1 MIVSFTLA
9 FLAGL
14 ISFISPC
21 VLPLIPAYISY
32 IVGTTFNEIK
42 TKSKLLVLKNSL
54 LFVFGFSLVFI
65 ILGAGATALGTA
77 LINNLNIFTKVMGT
91 FIIIFG
97 FIMAEI
103 IRIPFLE
110 KNISFLN
117 NNIKGGFL
125 SPLLLGLAFGFGW
138 TPCIGPILGS
148 ILAFAALEDTIE
160 KGILLLTIYSLG
172 LSIPF
177 IISALMVNLFLKIS
191 KIIQKYIVRIKKISG
206 YMLMFTGILIITEK
220 LQMIGF
226 YLLKTFPIFQKLG

>member
-1 MIVSFTLA
+1 MIISYTLS

-21 VLPLIPAYISY
+21 ILPLIPAYISY

-65 ILGAGATALGTA
+65 ILGAGATTLGTA

-97 FIMAEI
+97 FVMAEI

-110 KNISFLN
+110 RNINFLN
-117 NNIKGGFL
+117 SNIKGGFL

-160 KGILLLTIYSLG
+160 KGILLLTTYSLG

-177 IISALMVNLFLKIS
+177 IVSALMVNQFLKIS
-191 KIIQKYIVRIKKISG
+191 KFLQKYIVRIKKISG
-206 YMLMFTGILIITEK
+206 YILIFTGILIITGK
-220 LQMIGF
+220 LQWIGF

>member
-1 MIVSFTLA
+1 MIFFTLT

-21 VLPLIPAYISY
+21 VLPLIPAFISY
-32 IVGTTFNEIK
+32 VVGTTFDEIK
-42 TKSKLLVLKNSL
+42 TKSKILVLKNSL
-54 LFVFGFSLVFI
+54 LFVSGFSLVFI

-91 FIIIFG
+91 IIIIFG

-103 IRIPFLE
+103 IRVPFLE
-110 KNISFLN
+110 RNISFLN
-117 NNIKGGFL
+117 NNIKAGFL

-160 KGILLLTIYSLG
+160 KGILLLTTYSFG

-177 IISALMVNLFLKIS
+177 IVSALMVNKFLKIS
-191 KIIQKYIVRIKKISG
+191 KILQKYILRIKKISG
-206 YMLMFTGILIITEK
+206 YILMFTGILIITGK
-220 LQMIGF
+220 LQWIGF
-226 YLLKTFPIFQKLG
+226 YLLRTFPIFQKLG

>member
-1 MIVSFTLA
+1 MIISYTLS

-65 ILGAGATALGTA
+65 ILGAGATTLGTA

-97 FIMAEI
+97 FVMAEI

-110 KNISFLN
+110 RNINFLN
-117 NNIKGGFL
+117 SNIKGGFL

-148 ILAFAALEDTIE
+148 ILAFAALEDTVE
-160 KGILLLTIYSLG
+160 KGILLLTTYSLG
-172 LSIPF
+172 LGIPF
-177 IISALMVNLFLKIS
+177 IVSALMVNKFLKIS
-191 KIIQKYIVRIKKISG
+191 KILQKYILRIKKISG
-206 YMLMFTGILIITEK
+206 YVLMFTGVLIITGK
-220 LQMIGF
+220 LQWIGF
-226 YLLKTFPIFQKLG
+226 YLLKTFPILQKLG

>member
-1 MIVSFTLA
+1 MISFALA

-32 IVGTTFNEIK
+32 VVGTTYNEIN
-42 TKSKLLVLKNSL
+42 TKSKLLVLKNSV

-91 FIIIFG
+91 IIIIFG

-110 KNISFLN
+110 RNINFLN

-160 KGILLLTIYSLG
+160 KGILLLTVYSLG

-177 IISALMVNLFLKIS
+177 IVSALMITQFLKIS

-206 YMLMFTGILIITEK
+206 YILLFTGVLIITGK
-220 LQMIGF
+220 LQWIGF

>member
-1 MIVSFTLA
+1 MIISYTLS

-65 ILGAGATALGTA
+65 ILGAGATTLGTA

-97 FIMAEI
+97 FVMAEI

-110 KNISFLN
+110 RNINFLN
-117 NNIKGGFL
+117 SNIKGGFL

-148 ILAFAALEDTIE
+148 ILAFAALEDSVE
-160 KGILLLTIYSLG
+160 KGILLLTTYSLG

-177 IISALMVNLFLKIS
+177 IVSALMVNKFLKIS
-191 KIIQKYIVRIKKISG
+191 KILQKYILRIKKISG
-206 YMLMFTGILIITEK
+206 YVLMFTGVLIITGK
-220 LQMIGF
+220 LQWIGF
-226 YLLKTFPIFQKLG
+226 YLLKTFPILQKLG

>member
-1 MIVSFTLA
+1 MISFVLA

-14 ISFISPC
+14 VSFISPC

-32 IVGTTFNEIK
+32 VVGTTYNEIN
-42 TKSKLLVLKNSL
+42 TKSKLLVLKNSV

-91 FIIIFG
+91 IIIIFG

-110 KNISFLN
+110 RNINFLN

-160 KGILLLTIYSLG
+160 KGILLLTVYSLG

-177 IISALMVNLFLKIS
+177 IVSALMITQFLKIS

-206 YMLMFTGILIITEK
+206 YILLFTGVLIITGK
-220 LQMIGF
+220 LQWIGF

>member
-1 MIVSFTLA
+1 MFISFFLS
-9 FLAGL
+9 FLAGVV
-14 ISFISPC
+14 SFISPC

-32 IVGTTFNEIK
+32 IVGTSLNEIK
-42 TKSKLLVLKNSL
+42 TKSKILVLKSSL

-65 ILGAGATALGTA
+65 ILGAGVTALGA
-77 LINNLNIFTKVMGT
+77 VLINNLNIFTKVMGT
-91 FIIIFG
+91 LIAIFG

-110 KNISFLN
+110 KNINFLN
-117 NNIKGGFL
+117 NNMRAGFL

-148 ILAFAALEDTIE
+148 ILALAALEDTIE

-177 IISALMVNLFLKIS
+177 IVSALMVTQFLKIS
-191 KIIQKYIVRIKKISG
+191 RIIQKYIVRIKKISG
-206 YMLMFTGILIITEK
+206 YILMFTGILIMTGK
-220 LQMIGF
+220 LQWIGF

>member
-1 MIVSFTLA
+1 MFISFFLS
-9 FLAGL
+9 FLAGVV
-14 ISFISPC
+14 SFISPC

-32 IVGTTFNEIK
+32 IVGTSLNEIK
-42 TKSKLLVLKNSL
+42 TKSKILVLKSSL

-65 ILGAGATALGTA
+65 ILGAGVTALGA
-77 LINNLNIFTKVMGT
+77 VLINNLNIFTKVMGT
-91 FIIIFG
+91 LIAIFG

-110 KNISFLN
+110 KYINFLN
-117 NNIKGGFL
+117 NNMRAGFL

-148 ILAFAALEDTIE
+148 ILALAALEDTIE

-177 IISALMVNLFLKIS
+177 IVSALMVTQFLKIS
-191 KIIQKYIVRIKKISG
+191 RIIQKYIVRIKKISG
-206 YMLMFTGILIITEK
+206 YILMFTGILIMTGK
-220 LQMIGF
+220 LQWIGF

>member
-1 MIVSFTLA
+1 MIISYTLS

-65 ILGAGATALGTA
+65 ILGAGATTLGTA

-97 FIMAEI
+97 FVMAEI

-110 KNISFLN
+110 RNINFLN
-117 NNIKGGFL
+117 SNIKGGFL

-160 KGILLLTIYSLG
+160 KGILLLTTYSLG

-177 IISALMVNLFLKIS
+177 IISALMVNQFLKVS
-191 KIIQKYIVRIKKISG
+191 KILQKYIVRIKKISG
-206 YMLMFTGILIITEK
+206 YILMFTGILIITGK
-220 LQMIGF
+220 LQWIGF

>member
-1 MIVSFTLA
+1 MISFTLT

-14 ISFISPC
+14 VSFISPC

-32 IVGTTFNEIK
+32 IIGTTFNEIK
-42 TKSKLLVLKNSL
+42 TKSKLHVLKNSL
-54 LFVFGFSLVFI
+54 LFVFGFSLVFV

-77 LINNLNIFTKVMGT
+77 LIKNLNIFTKVMGT

-103 IRIPFLE
+103 IRVPFLE
-110 KNISFLN
+110 RNISFLN
-117 NNIKGGFL
+117 NNIKARFL

-160 KGILLLTIYSLG
+160 KGILLLTTYSLG

-177 IISALMVNLFLKIS
+177 IISALMVNQFLKIK
-191 KIIQKYIVRIKKISG
+191 KILQKYIVRIKKISG
-206 YMLMFTGILIITEK
+206 YILMFTGILIITGK
-220 LQMIGF
+220 LQWIGF

>member
-1 MIVSFTLA
+1 MIISYTLS

-65 ILGAGATALGTA
+65 ILGAGATTLGTA

-97 FIMAEI
+97 FVMAEI

-110 KNISFLN
+110 RNINFLN
-117 NNIKGGFL
+117 SNIKGGFL

-148 ILAFAALEDTIE
+148 ILAFAALEDSVE
-160 KGILLLTIYSLG
+160 KGILLLTTYSLG

-177 IISALMVNLFLKIS
+177 IVSALMVNKFLKIS
-191 KIIQKYIVRIKKISG
+191 KILQKYILRIKKISG
-206 YMLMFTGILIITEK
+206 YVLMFTGILIITGK
-220 LQMIGF
+220 LQWIGF
-226 YLLKTFPIFQKLG
+226 YLLKTFPILQKLG

>member
-1 MIVSFTLA
+1 MISFTIA

-14 ISFISPC
+14 VSFISPC

-32 IVGTTFNEIK
+32 VVGTTFNEIK

-65 ILGAGATALGTA
+65 ILGAGATALGTT

-103 IRIPFLE
+103 IKIPYLE

-117 NNIKGGFL
+117 NNIKAGFL

-177 IISALMVNLFLKIS
+177 VISALMVNQFLKIS
-191 KIIQKYIVRIKKISG
+191 KILKKYIIRIKKISG
-206 YMLMFTGILIITEK
+206 YILMFTGILIITGK
-220 LQMIGF
+220 LQWIGF

>member
-1 MIVSFTLA
+1 MFITFSIS
-9 FLAGL
+9 FLAGI

-32 IVGTTFNEIK
+32 VVGTTFNEIK

-103 IRIPFLE
+103 IRVPFLE
-110 KNISFLN
+110 RNISFLN
-117 NNIKGGFL
+117 NNIKAGFL
-125 SPLLLGLAFGFGW
+125 SPLLLGVAFGFGW
-138 TPCIGPILGS
+138 SPCIGPILGS

-160 KGILLLTIYSLG
+160 KGILLLTTYSLG

-177 IISALMVNLFLKIS
+177 IISALMVTRFLKIS
-191 KIIQKYIVRIKKISG
+191 KILQKYIVRIKKISG
-206 YMLMFTGILIITEK
+206 YVLMFTGVLIITGK
-220 LQMIGF
+220 LQWIGF

>member
-1 MIVSFTLA
+1 MISFTLT

-14 ISFISPC
+14 VSFISPC

-32 IVGTTFNEIK
+32 IIGTTFNEIK
-42 TKSKLLVLKNSL
+42 TKSKLHVLKNSL
-54 LFVFGFSLVFI
+54 LFVFGFSLVFV

-77 LINNLNIFTKVMGT
+77 LIKNLNIFTKVMGT

-103 IRIPFLE
+103 IRVPFLE
-110 KNISFLN
+110 RNISFLN
-117 NNIKGGFL
+117 NNIKARFL

-160 KGILLLTIYSLG
+160 KGILLLTTYSLG

-177 IISALMVNLFLKIS
+177 IISALMVNQFLKIS
-191 KIIQKYIVRIKKISG
+191 KILQKYIVRIKKISG
-206 YMLMFTGILIITEK
+206 YILMFTGILIITGK
-220 LQMIGF
+220 LQWIGF

>member
-1 MIVSFTLA
+1 MFITFFIS
-9 FLAGL
+9 FLAG
-14 ISFISPC
+14 IVSFISPC

-32 IVGTTFNEIK
+32 VVGTTFSEIK

-110 KNISFLN
+110 RNINFLN
-117 NNIKGGFL
+117 NNIKAGFL

-148 ILAFAALEDTIE
+148 ILAFAALEDTVE
-160 KGILLLTIYSLG
+160 KGILLLTTYSLG

-177 IISALMVNLFLKIS
+177 IVSALMVNKFLKIS
-191 KIIQKYIVRIKKISG
+191 KILQKYILRIKKISG
-206 YMLMFTGILIITEK
+206 YVLMFTGVLIITGK
-220 LQMIGF
+220 LQWIGF
-226 YLLKTFPIFQKLG
+226 YLLKTFPILQKLG

>member
-1 MIVSFTLA
+1 MIITFFIS
-9 FLAGL
+9 FLAG
-14 ISFISPC
+14 IVSFISPC

-32 IVGTTFNEIK
+32 VAGTTFNEIK
-42 TKSKLLVLKNSL
+42 TKSKLLVFKNSL
-54 LFVFGFSLVFI
+54 FFVFGFSLVFI

-77 LINNLNIFTKVMGT
+77 LIKNLNIFTKVMGT

-97 FIMAEI
+97 FIMTEI

-110 KNISFLN
+110 KNINFLN
-117 NNIKGGFL
+117 NNIKASFL

-177 IISALMVNLFLKIS
+177 IISALMVNQFLKIS
-191 KIIQKYIVRIKKISG
+191 KILQKYILRIKKISG
-206 YMLMFTGILIITEK
+206 YVLMFTGVLIITGK
-220 LQMIGF
+220 LQWIGF
-226 YLLKTFPIFQKLG
+226 YLLKTVPIFQKLG

>member
-1 MIVSFTLA
+1 MFITFSIS
-9 FLAGL
+9 FLAG
-14 ISFISPC
+14 IVSFISPC

-32 IVGTTFNEIK
+32 VVGTAFNEIK

-117 NNIKGGFL
+117 NNIKAGFL

-148 ILAFAALEDTIE
+148 ILAFAALEDTVE
-160 KGILLLTIYSLG
+160 KGILLLTTYSLG
-172 LSIPF
+172 LGIPF
-177 IISALMVNLFLKIS
+177 IVSALMVNKFLKIS
-191 KIIQKYIVRIKKISG
+191 KILQKYILRIKKISG
-206 YMLMFTGILIITEK
+206 YVLMFTGVLIITGK
-220 LQMIGF
+220 LQWIGF
-226 YLLKTFPIFQKLG
+226 YLLKTFPILQKLG

>member
-1 MIVSFTLA
+1 MIYFTLA

-32 IVGTTFNEIK
+32 VVGTTFNEIK

-77 LINNLNIFTKVMGT
+77 LIKNLNIFTKVMGT

-103 IRIPFLE
+103 IRVPFLE
-110 KNISFLN
+110 RNISFLN
-117 NNIKGGFL
+117 NNVKAGFL
-125 SPLLLGLAFGFGW
+125 SPFLLGLAFGFGW

-160 KGILLLTIYSLG
+160 KGILLLTTYSLG

-177 IISALMVNLFLKIS
+177 IVSALMVNQFLKIS
-191 KIIQKYIVRIKKISG
+191 KILQKYIIRIKKISG
-206 YMLMFTGILIITEK
+206 YFLMCTGILIITGK
-220 LQMIGF
+220 LQWIGF

>member
-1 MIVSFTLA
+1 MISFALA

-32 IVGTTFNEIK
+32 VVGTTYNEIN
-42 TKSKLLVLKNSL
+42 TKSKLLVLKNSI

-65 ILGAGATALGTA
+65 ILGAGATALGIV
-77 LINNLNIFTKVMGT
+77 LLNNLNIFTKVMGT
-91 FIIIFG
+91 IIIIFG

-110 KNISFLN
+110 RNINFLN

-160 KGILLLTIYSLG
+160 KGILLLTVYSFG

-177 IISALMVNLFLKIS
+177 IVSALMVTQFLKIS

-206 YMLMFTGILIITEK
+206 YIIMFTGVLIITGK
-220 LQMIGF
+220 LQWIGF

>member
-1 MIVSFTLA
+1 MIVSFALA

-97 FIMAEI
+97 FIIAEI
-103 IRIPFLE
+103 IRVPFLE
-110 KNISFLN
+110 RNINFLN
-117 NNIKGGFL
+117 SNIKGGFL

-148 ILAFAALEDTIE
+148 ILAFAALEDSVE
-160 KGILLLTIYSLG
+160 KGILLLTTYSLG

-177 IISALMVNLFLKIS
+177 IVSALMVNKFLKIS
-191 KIIQKYIVRIKKISG
+191 KILQKYILRIKKISG
-206 YMLMFTGILIITEK
+206 YVLMFTGVLIITGK
-220 LQMIGF
+220 LQWIGF
-226 YLLKTFPIFQKLG
+226 YLLKTFPILQKLG

>member
-1 MIVSFTLA
+1 MISFVLA

-14 ISFISPC
+14 VSFISPC

-32 IVGTTFNEIK
+32 VVGTTYNEIN
-42 TKSKLLVLKNSL
+42 TKSKLLVLKNSV

-91 FIIIFG
+91 IIIIFG

-110 KNISFLN
+110 RNINFLN

-148 ILAFAALEDTIE
+148 ILAFAALEYSIE
-160 KGILLLTIYSLG
+160 KGILLLTVYSLG

-177 IISALMVNLFLKIS
+177 IVSALMITQFLKIS

-206 YMLMFTGILIITEK
+206 YILLFTGVLIITGK
-220 LQMIGF
+220 LQWIGF

>member
-1 MIVSFTLA
+1 MISFTIA

-32 IVGTTFNEIK
+32 VVGTTFNEIK
-42 TKSKLLVLKNSL
+42 TKSKLIVLKNSL

-97 FIMAEI
+97 FIMTEI

-110 KNISFLN
+110 RNINFLN
-117 NNIKGGFL
+117 NNIKAEFL
-125 SPLLLGLAFGFGW
+125 PPLFLGLAFGFGW

-160 KGILLLTIYSLG
+160 KGILLLTTYSLG

-177 IISALMVNLFLKIS
+177 IISALMVNQFLKIS
-191 KIIQKYIVRIKKISG
+191 KILQKYIVRIKKISG
-206 YMLMFTGILIITEK
+206 YILMFTGILIITGK
-220 LQMIGF
+220 LQWIGF

>member
-1 MIVSFTLA
+1 MISFTLA

-32 IVGTTFNEIK
+32 VVETTFNEIK

-65 ILGAGATALGTA
+65 VLGAGATVLGTA
-77 LINNLNIFTKVMGT
+77 LINNLNIFTKIMGT

-103 IRIPFLE
+103 IRIPLLE

-117 NNIKGGFL
+117 NNSKTGFL
-125 SPLLLGLAFGFGW
+125 SPLILGLAFGFGW

-160 KGILLLTIYSLG
+160 KGILLLTFYSLG

-177 IISALMVNLFLKIS
+177 IISALMINQFLKIS
-191 KIIQKYIVRIKKISG
+191 KILQKYIVRIKKISG
-206 YMLMFTGILIITEK
+206 YILMFTGILIITGK
-220 LQMIGF
+220 LQWIGF

>member
-1 MIVSFTLA
+1 MITSSLVFT
-9 FLAGL
+9 AG
-14 ISFISPC
+14 IVSFISPC
-21 VLPLIPAYISY
+21 VLPLIPAYMSY

-42 TKSKLLVLKNSL
+42 TKSKLLVLKKSL

-77 LINNLNIFTKVMGT
+77 LTNNLNIFTKVMGT

-97 FIMAEI
+97 FITAEI

-110 KNISFLN
+110 KNINFLN
-117 NNIKGGFL
+117 NNIKTGFL

-160 KGILLLTIYSLG
+160 KGILLLTAYSLG

-177 IISALMVNLFLKIS
+177 IISALMVTRFLKIS
-191 KIIQKYIVRIKKISG
+191 KILQKYIVRIKKISG
-206 YMLMFTGILIITEK
+206 YVLMFTGVLIITGK
-220 LQMIGF
+220 LQWIGF

>member
-1 MIVSFTLA
+1 MIISYTLS

-42 TKSKLLVLKNSL
+42 TKSKLVVLKNSL

-65 ILGAGATALGTA
+65 ILGTGATTLGTA

-97 FIMAEI
+97 FVMAEI

-110 KNISFLN
+110 RNINFLN
-117 NNIKGGFL
+117 SNIKGGFL

-160 KGILLLTIYSLG
+160 KGILLLTTYSLG

-177 IISALMVNLFLKIS
+177 IVSALMVNQFLKIS
-191 KIIQKYIVRIKKISG
+191 KILQKYIVRIKKISG
-206 YMLMFTGILIITEK
+206 YILMFTGILIITGK
-220 LQMIGF
+220 LQWIGF
-226 YLLKTFPIFQKLG
+226 YLLKIFPIFQKLG

>member
-1 MIVSFTLA
+1 MIISYTLS

-21 VLPLIPAYISY
+21 ILPLIPAYISY

-65 ILGAGATALGTA
+65 ILGAGATTLGTA

-97 FIMAEI
+97 FVMAEI

-110 KNISFLN
+110 RNINFLN
-117 NNIKGGFL
+117 SNIKGGFL

-160 KGILLLTIYSLG
+160 KGILLLTTYSLG

-177 IISALMVNLFLKIS
+177 IVSALMVNQFLKIS
-191 KIIQKYIVRIKKISG
+191 KFLQKYIARIKKISG
-206 YMLMFTGILIITEK
+206 YVLMFTGVLIITGK
-220 LQMIGF
+220 LQWIGF

>member
-1 MIVSFTLA
+1 MISFTLT

-14 ISFISPC
+14 VSFISPC

-32 IVGTTFNEIK
+32 IIGTTFNEIK
-42 TKSKLLVLKNSL
+42 TKSKLHVLKNSL

-77 LINNLNIFTKVMGT
+77 LIKNLNIFTKVMGT

-97 FIMAEI
+97 FIMTEI
-103 IRIPFLE
+103 IRVPFLE
-110 KNISFLN
+110 RNISFLN
-117 NNIKGGFL
+117 NNIKARFL
-125 SPLLLGLAFGFGW
+125 SPLLIGLAFGFGW

-160 KGILLLTIYSLG
+160 KGILLLTTYSLG

-177 IISALMVNLFLKIS
+177 IISALMVNQFLKIS
-191 KIIQKYIVRIKKISG
+191 KILQKYIVRIKKMSG
-206 YMLMFTGILIITEK
+206 YILMFTGILIITGK
-220 LQMIGF
+220 LQWIGF

>member
-1 MIVSFTLA
+1 MISFTLT

-14 ISFISPC
+14 VSFISPC

-32 IVGTTFNEIK
+32 VVGTTFNEIK

-65 ILGAGATALGTA
+65 ILGAGATALGTT
-77 LINNLNIFTKVMGT
+77 LIKNLNIFTKVMGT

-103 IRIPFLE
+103 IRIPLLE
-110 KNISFLN
+110 TNINFLN
-117 NNIKGGFL
+117 NNIKVGFL

-160 KGILLLTIYSLG
+160 KGILLLTTYSLG

-177 IISALMVNLFLKIS
+177 IISALMVTQFLKIS
-191 KIIQKYIVRIKKISG
+191 KILQKYIIRIKKMSG
-206 YMLMFTGILIITEK
+206 YVLMCTGILIITGK
-220 LQMIGF
+220 LQWIGF

>member
-1 MIVSFTLA
+1 MISFTLT

-14 ISFISPC
+14 VSFISPC

-32 IVGTTFNEIK
+32 IIGTTFNEIK
-42 TKSKLLVLKNSL
+42 TKSKLHALKNSL
-54 LFVFGFSLVFI
+54 LFVFGFSLVFV

-77 LINNLNIFTKVMGT
+77 LIKNLNIFTKVMGT

-103 IRIPFLE
+103 IRVPFLE
-110 KNISFLN
+110 RNISFLN
-117 NNIKGGFL
+117 NNIKARFL

-160 KGILLLTIYSLG
+160 KGILLLTTYSLG

-177 IISALMVNLFLKIS
+177 IISALMVNQFLKIS
-191 KIIQKYIVRIKKISG
+191 KILQKYIVRIKKISG
-206 YMLMFTGILIITEK
+206 YILMFTGILIITGK
-220 LQMIGF
+220 LQWIGF

>member
-1 MIVSFTLA
+1 MILSFTFA

-42 TKSKLLVLKNSL
+42 NESKLLVFKNSL
-54 LFVFGFSLVFI
+54 LFVFGFSLTFI
-65 ILGAGATALGTA
+65 ILGTGATALGTA
-77 LINNLNIFTKVMGT
+77 LINNLNIFTKAMGT

-97 FIMAEI
+97 FVMAEI

-110 KNISFLN
+110 RNINFLN
-117 NNIKGGFL
+117 SNIKGGFL

-160 KGILLLTIYSLG
+160 KGILLLTAYSLG

-177 IISALMVNLFLKIS
+177 IISALMVNQFLKIS
-191 KIIQKYIVRIKKISG
+191 KILQKYIVRIKIISG
-206 YMLMFTGILIITEK
+206 YILMFTGILIITGK
-220 LQMIGF
+220 LQLIGF
-226 YLLKTFPIFQKLG
+226 YLLKTFTIFQKLG

>member
-1 MIVSFTLA
+1 MSIILA
-9 FLAGL
+9 FFAGL

-32 IVGTTFNEIK
+32 VVGTTFNEIK
-42 TKSKLLVLKNSL
+42 TKSKPVIFKNSL
-54 LFVFGFSLVFI
+54 LFVFGFSSVFI

-77 LINNLNIFTKVMGT
+77 LINNLNIFTKVMGI

-97 FIMAEI
+97 FVMAEI

-110 KNISFLN
+110 RNINFLN
-117 NNIKGGFL
+117 NNIKVGFL

-160 KGILLLTIYSLG
+160 KGILLLTAYSLG

-177 IISALMVNLFLKIS
+177 IISALMVTRFLKIS
-191 KIIQKYIVRIKKISG
+191 KILQKYIVRIKKISG
-206 YMLMFTGILIITEK
+206 YVLMFTGVLIITGK
-220 LQMIGF
+220 LQWIGF

>member
-1 MIVSFTLA
+1 MITSSLVFT
-9 FLAGL
+9 AG
-14 ISFISPC
+14 IVSFISPC
-21 VLPLIPAYISY
+21 VLPLIPAYMSY

-42 TKSKLLVLKNSL
+42 TKSKLLVLKKSL

-77 LINNLNIFTKVMGT
+77 LTNNLNIFTKVMGT

-97 FIMAEI
+97 FITAEI

-110 KNISFLN
+110 KNINFLN
-117 NNIKGGFL
+117 NNIKTGFL

-148 ILAFAALEDTIE
+148 ILAFAALEDNIE
-160 KGILLLTIYSLG
+160 KGILLLTTYSLG

-177 IISALMVNLFLKIS
+177 IISALMVNQFLKIS
-191 KIIQKYIVRIKKISG
+191 KILQKYIVRIKKISG
-206 YMLMFTGILIITEK
+206 YILMFTGILIITGK
-220 LQMIGF
+220 LQLIGF

>member
-32 IVGTTFNEIK
+32 VVGTTFNEIK

-77 LINNLNIFTKVMGT
+77 LINNLNIFTKVMGI

-97 FIMAEI
+97 FVMAEI

-110 KNISFLN
+110 RNINFLN
-117 NNIKGGFL
+117 NNIKTGFL

-148 ILAFAALEDTIE
+148 ILAFAALEDTVE
-160 KGILLLTIYSLG
+160 KGILLLTTYSLG
-172 LSIPF
+172 LGIPF
-177 IISALMVNLFLKIS
+177 IVSALMVNKFLKIS
-191 KIIQKYIVRIKKISG
+191 KILQKYILRIKKISG
-206 YMLMFTGILIITEK
+206 YVLMFTGVLIITGK
-220 LQMIGF
+220 LQWIGF

>member
-1 MIVSFTLA
+1 MTVSITLA
-9 FLAGL
+9 FLAGF

-32 IVGTTFNEIK
+32 VVGTTFNEIK

-77 LINNLNIFTKVMGT
+77 LIKNLNIFTKVMGT

-97 FIMAEI
+97 FIIAEI

-110 KNISFLN
+110 KNINFLN
-117 NNIKGGFL
+117 NNIKAGFL

-160 KGILLLTIYSLG
+160 NGILLLTTYSLG

-177 IISALMVNLFLKIS
+177 IISALMVSQFLKIS
-191 KIIQKYIVRIKKISG
+191 KILQKYIVRIKKISG
-206 YMLMFTGILIITEK
+206 YILMFTGVLIITGK
-220 LQMIGF
+220 LHWIGF

>member
-117 NNIKGGFL
+117 NNIKAGFL

-160 KGILLLTIYSLG
+160 KGILLLTTYSLG

-177 IISALMVNLFLKIS
+177 IISALMVTQFLKIS
-191 KIIQKYIVRIKKISG
+191 KILQKYIVRIKKISG
-206 YMLMFTGILIITEK
+206 YVLMCTGILIITGK
-220 LQMIGF
+220 LQWIGF

>member
-1 MIVSFTLA
+1 MIISYTLS

-97 FIMAEI
+97 FIIAEI
-103 IRIPFLE
+103 IRVPFLE
-110 KNISFLN
+110 RNINFLN
-117 NNIKGGFL
+117 SNIKGGFL

-148 ILAFAALEDTIE
+148 ILAFAALEDSVE
-160 KGILLLTIYSLG
+160 KGILLLTTYSLG

-177 IISALMVNLFLKIS
+177 IVSALMVNKFLKIS
-191 KIIQKYIVRIKKISG
+191 KILQKYILRIKKISG
-206 YMLMFTGILIITEK
+206 YVLMFTGILIITGK
-220 LQMIGF
+220 LQWIGF
-226 YLLKTFPIFQKLG
+226 YLLKTFPILQKLG